1 MRVSAEVMV
10 SRVDEGGDRD
20 AGDPVGAWES
30 WGGLRTGVRS
40 VCSCQTIGNFG
51 ECNVRMARAALIRA
65 GRTTEFSVLS
75 SQFSVFSFR
84 LGLGLGLFA
93 VDGFPFAGTVVW

>member
-10 SRVDEGGDRD
+10 IRVDEGGDRD

-65 GRTTEFSVLS
+65 GRTTEFSVFS
-75 SQFSVFSFR
+75 SQFSVLS
-84 LGLGLGLFA
+84 LCIVHA
-93 VDGFPFAGTVVW
+93 